1 VRYRTGIACEP
12 RTVRRL
18 KEAATD
24 RHGPQITE
32 VEIESSE
39 SAAPETSSEAKRA
52 ECVPGSQVTVA
63 ESALLFSE
71 LLPGEPAFP
80 PLEAFRF
87 GQRFVHLELLL
98 VMLSEDRAL
107 AERRE
112 G

>member
-63 ESALLFSE
+63 ESAL
-71 LLPGEPAFP
+71 PGEPAFP